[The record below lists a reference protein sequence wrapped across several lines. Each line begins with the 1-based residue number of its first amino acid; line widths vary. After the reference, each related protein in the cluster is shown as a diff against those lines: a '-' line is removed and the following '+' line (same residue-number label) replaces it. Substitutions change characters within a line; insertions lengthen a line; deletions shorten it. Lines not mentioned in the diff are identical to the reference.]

1 MNLVCQEQ
9 FLWKHVSLVCLATSV
24 PRTVSPSHLAFATP
38 ASTAKK
44 DPDLPRLG
52 VIPQVTVFFL
62 LPFT

>member
-1 MNLVCQEQ
+1 MNLVCQER
-9 FLWKHVSLVCLATSV
+9 FPWKHVSLVCQATSV
-24 PRTVSPSHLAFATP
+24 PRMVSPSHLGFATP
-38 ASTAKK
+38 ASTAEK